1 MQRESFNSS
10 TNCMRQAQR
19 GESRASKLLP
29 LKAILIQYNMN
40 EGRDSVGIRES
51 ESLQILAF
59 FCG

>member
-29 LKAILIQYNMN
+29 LKAILFSMLN
-40 EGRDSVGIRES
+40 EGQDLVGIRES
-51 ESLQILAF
+51 ESLQVLAF